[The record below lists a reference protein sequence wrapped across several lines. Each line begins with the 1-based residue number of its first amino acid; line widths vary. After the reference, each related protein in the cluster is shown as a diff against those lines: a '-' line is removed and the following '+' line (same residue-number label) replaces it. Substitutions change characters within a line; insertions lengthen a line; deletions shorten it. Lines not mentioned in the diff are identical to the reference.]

1 MVQQGKKGNDL
12 PNGGTKY
19 REQSG
24 NMTSQRKDVGD
35 ARGNGN
41 GKVDGRSQN
50 GNSSFFRTDT
60 AISGNRNQGERVL
73 QRWVPDKP
81 ADNDGGLESGRG
93 GRVAPWDQFAE
104 NERRFGLKTDYDENI
119 YTTQINTSHPQYS
132 QRVAEADRKA
142 REIERST
149 AMNSHVA
156 EERIAD
162 HTGPNEN
169 GLDEEDKYSGV
180 RRQQDFPPLTASK
193 GAYQPP
199 GKRAP
204 VDRAPAA
211 APVVA
216 PVAPVA
222 APVVA
227 PVPAPVTAPVAAPA
241 DRTLVDSAIMFAG
254 AKADKPADKPV
265 EKAKP
270 ATAAKSTKPEVA
282 TPPTTTDSSTTP
294 TPELKKTAAPAA
306 SRTIPPPVKHMGGPN
321 ATATVEADVSKAF
334 KTFAATQR
342 NNVSQIRANK
352 IKNDKQIKL
361 NDLKRFANDFKLHT
375 PVPSDLVPIIAKDP
389 AKQKA
394 IQEKAQRNAEEAK
407 LNPTDSVKPIA
418 PGADGVSA
426 QRSATTTS
434 THTISPPPVTAGRQ
448 TVNRGPY
455 PQGSHSFTQNSR
467 GDRPVQAQQTMPRS
481 GTAGHLAQRLRN
493 IEQNRPAQV
502 PSNVMPAHEVRLPP
516 TGPSNTTDSNFSRR
530 SSGVASAQG
539 GPRLNASVSEFRPN
553 AFAKDFS
560 PAGPSSGSSPRSAA
574 NAPEASTTPVARSLI
589 RRKPMAK
596 SARPSL
602 KGKYDAMELIKSLKP
617 GEGKN
622 WLANGGLKPA
632 YDTHLLWKLTAS
644 DAPTESYIQVFEKA
658 PFPTTTPVVSEPH
671 PPQAAPQVP
680 HQHQLP
686 FHLQSGVH
694 NMNARQ
700 SPRQPPI
707 NMHGAQMGHP
717 APTFNADELRMMPSH
732 SAQSFSSPRMQQ
744 LPMAAFHSPMGGNA
758 QLAYN
763 PQMVSYPG
771 APQMPPFRSLSQT
784 HQFMPQQGH
793 MGQPIMM
800 ANPAGGFIPP
810 QTMGPGPQ
818 MMYPPAQGQ
827 FMPPNNGHPPAM
839 PNGGYPSPGRG
850 APMMMNQGS
859 QQGHPQPMYGMSPV
873 PQYGT
878 PVFPQPIPNQMPM
891 RGGAYGA
898 PNQYATSPQN
908 LQGGPRN
915 QYNPDFNGNKQN
927 FRHSQHP
934 HGPPNNQVPTGPQ
947 AQTNP
952 GADESK

>member
-24 NMTSQRKDVGD
+24 NMTSQRKDMGD

-169 GLDEEDKYSGV
+169 GLDEEDKYSG
-180 RRQQDFPPLTASK
+180 
-193 GAYQPP
+193 
-199 GKRAP
+199 
-204 VDRAPAA
+204 
-211 APVVA
+211 
-216 PVAPVA
+216 
-222 APVVA
+222 
-227 PVPAPVTAPVAAPA
+227 
-241 DRTLVDSAIMFAG
+241 
-254 AKADKPADKPV
+254 ADKPADKPA

-270 ATAAKSTKPEVA
+270 ATAVKSTKPEVV
-282 TPPTTTDSSTTP
+282 TPPATTDSSTTP
-294 TPELKKTAAPAA
+294 TPELKKTVAPAA
-306 SRTIPPPVKHMGGPN
+306 SRTIPPPVKHIGGPN

-407 LNPTDSVKPIA
+407 LNPTDSVKPIT

-434 THTISPPPVTAGRQ
+434 THTISPPPVTSGRQ

-502 PSNVMPAHEVRLPP
+502 PSNAMPAHEARLPP
-516 TGPSNTTDSNFSRR
+516 TGPSNPADSNFSRR

-574 NAPEASTTPVARSLI
+574 NASEASTAPVARSLI

-818 MMYPPAQGQ
+818 MMYPPTQGQ

-927 FRHSQHP
+927 FRHNQHP